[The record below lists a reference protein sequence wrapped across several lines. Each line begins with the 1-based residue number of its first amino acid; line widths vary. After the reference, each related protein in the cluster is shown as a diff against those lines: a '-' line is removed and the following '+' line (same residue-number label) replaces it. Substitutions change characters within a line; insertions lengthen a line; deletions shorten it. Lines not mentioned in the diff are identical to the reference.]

1 MIHVGEARRLNPV
14 GGLPSL
20 EEFLA
25 GTLTDSSLEQ
35 LAARLVKS

>member
-1 MIHVGEARRLNPV
+1 MIHVGVERRLNPV

-25 GTLTDSSLEQ
+25 GTLTDSFPER
-35 LAARLVKS
+35 LAVRLVKS